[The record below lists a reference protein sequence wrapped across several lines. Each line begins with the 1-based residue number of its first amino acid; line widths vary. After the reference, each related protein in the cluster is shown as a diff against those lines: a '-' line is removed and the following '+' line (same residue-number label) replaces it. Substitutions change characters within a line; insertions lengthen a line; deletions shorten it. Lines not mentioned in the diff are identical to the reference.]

1 MRGRAEGGRGRVPKT
16 AAVAVL
22 FCALTGCHH
31 KKVQPLIL
39 PTQQAPVALD
49 TPPTELDGTVLEP
62 PKAKLPEVPLA
73 EAAAKPKRVRKKPVK
88 ASAPPPSANPDT
100 STQVAKLDS
109 ASETSV
115 IGALTPGGEQN
126 PKTEQEAAELI
137 ASTDRRLNAL
147 PEQTVKAQGPQISK
161 IRNFWSQAQKALKSG
176 DAEGAKTLAT
186 KAKLLLD
193 DLDKAEL

>member
-1 MRGRAEGGRGRVPKT
+1 MRVRTKEVRGRGSKTVT
-16 AAVAVL
+16 AAVL
-22 FCALTGCHH
+22 LCALAGCHH
-31 KKVQPLIL
+31 KKVQPLVL
-39 PTQQAPVALD
+39 PTQQAPVVLD
-49 TPPTELDGTVLEP
+49 TPASGLEGQVLEP

-73 EAAAKPKRVRKKPVK
+73 EAAAKPKRVRKKPAKV
-88 ASAPPPSANPDT
+88 SAPPPAAMPDT
-100 STQVAKLDS
+100 SNQAGAEDA
-109 ASETSV
+109 ASETAM

-147 PEQTVKAQGPQISK
+147 PEDTAKWQASQISK
-161 IRNFWSQAQKALKSG
+161 VRNFSRQAQQALKSG

-193 DLDKAEL
+193 DLEKPGA